1 MRRLALVLLLVAGCR
16 KSGPNGTTKA
26 LVAPTSVVAVP
37 STPEQTQDA
46 SADRGPVQVTNPS
59 KEACGAHLESDSC
72 VFELADRAVGVG
84 NRAKGISLDRARPAM
99 EAARAKVFACVA
111 RVQPGS
117 ALGEEL
123 SHRVRIRASFDPSG
137 KIERALFETKIQGYG
152 YIDKHSHTCIVN
164 ALSQARLQPETRGEP
179 VVVTYTYAF
188 ADGGT

>member
-1 MRRLALVLLLVAGCR
+1 MRRLALVLLLAAGCTR
-16 KSGPNGTTKA
+16 SAPTGTTEA
-26 LVAPTSVVAVP
+26 LVAPTSVVAAP
-37 STPEQTQDA
+37 STPQDA
-46 SADRGPVQVTNPS
+46 STDRGPVQITNPS
-59 KEACGAHLESDSC
+59 KEACGAHPESDTC
-72 VFELADRAVGVG
+72 VFELEDRAVGVG

-152 YIDKHSHTCIVN
+152 YVDKHSHICIVA
-164 ALSQARLQPETRGEP
+164 ALS
-179 VVVTYTYAF
+179 
-188 ADGGT
+188 